1 MPVYAPTRKADSAG
15 RPRLGRALR
24 FAFPYRR
31 SILAILALT
40 LLTAGVNA
48 VEPLWLKYIFD
59 SLTAGNPAQKLATG
73 VGLLTGLGLL
83 REAGAAFS
91 IWLAWRTRLGVH
103 YAVLDSTVEHL
114 HRMPWE
120 FHRTEGVGAIIS
132 RLDRSINGFT
142 EAVNHVLLNIFPAIL
157 YLGISLFI
165 MVQMNWKLAALVIC
179 FLPLPGLIATLAGP
193 ERSRRERSLMH
204 HWSSIYARFS
214 EVLSGIV
221 TVRSFSME
229 DAEKHRLLCSVSEA
243 NRIGIRGVGIDAGL
257 GAATN
262 MVVFLARMAAI
273 LLGGALI
280 LHGKMTL
287 GALVAFLGYLGGLF
301 GPVQGLTNVFQT
313 IQRAGV
319 SADEIFSI
327 LDTKEHLC
335 DAPGASEVTRL
346 RGEVTFNCVRF
357 GYGQRSKPVLNGID
371 FKVNAGE
378 TVAIVGPSGSGKTTL
393 MALMMRFYDPEEGA
407 VLIDGRDLRTLKQR
421 SLRQNIGVILQDP
434 LLFNDSVR
442 SNIAY
447 GRPNSSTREIESAAR
462 AANAHDF
469 ITRLPDG
476 YETMAGERGC
486 RFSAGERQR
495 LTIARALIKDPPILV
510 LDEATS
516 ALDAESETL
525 VQDALERL
533 TKDRTTFI
541 IAHRLSTVV
550 NADRIIVLK
559 DGQVHETGTHG
570 ELMGL
575 GGYYAS
581 LVSQQTRGLF

>member
-1 MPVYAPTRKADSAG
+1 M
-15 RPRLGRALR
+15 
-24 FAFPYRR
+24 
-31 SILAILALT
+31 
-40 LLTAGVNA
+40 
-48 VEPLWLKYIFD
+48 
-59 SLTAGNPAQKLATG
+59 
-73 VGLLTGLGLL
+73 
-83 REAGAAFS
+83 
-91 IWLAWRTRLGVH
+91 
-103 YAVLDSTVEHL
+103 
-114 HRMPWE
+114 
-120 FHRTEGVGAIIS
+120 
-132 RLDRSINGFT
+132 
-142 EAVNHVLLNIFPAIL
+142 
-157 YLGISLFI
+157 
-165 MVQMNWKLAALVIC
+165 
-179 FLPLPGLIATLAGP
+179 
-193 ERSRRERSLMH
+193 
-204 HWSSIYARFS
+204 
-214 EVLSGIV
+214 
-221 TVRSFSME
+221 
-229 DAEKHRLLCSVSEA
+229 
-243 NRIGIRGVGIDAGL
+243 
-257 GAATN
+257 
-262 MVVFLARMAAI
+262 
-273 LLGGALI
+273 
-280 LHGKMTL
+280 
-287 GALVAFLGYLGGLF
+287 
-301 GPVQGLTNVFQT
+301 
-313 IQRAGV
+313 
-319 SADEIFSI
+319 
-327 LDTKEHLC
+327 
-335 DAPGASEVTRL
+335 TRL

-447 GRPNSSTREIESAAR
+447 GRPNSSTREVESAAR

-541 IAHRLSTVV
+541 IAHRLSTVI

-559 DGQVHETGTHG
+559 DGQIQETGTHR
-570 ELMGL
+570 ELMDL